1 MLITNNLNTYEKD
14 VILLSIYNFYH
25 LIFILIIHDHTW
37 FVLIFLNLYFI
48 KIKKKICRN
57 QILFVSLFG
66 KWLNTILW
74 FLFDI
79 NKWFNN
85 MHFETLLLLL

>member
-48 KIKKKICRN
+48 KIKKKSVEIKFYLCHYSAN
-57 QILFVSLFG
+57 
-66 KWLNTILW
+66 
-74 FLFDI
+74 D
-79 NKWFNN
+79 
-85 MHFETLLLLL
+85 